1 MARTTAQNTPAA
13 AIAAV
18 TAPAMTQVQGF
29 AVQIIGFIPIPK
41 NDLRRQSEIP
51 LLLLDIN
58 EGRKPLSALTPLLRS
73 VEFRQQHV
81 GKRVTVDEFKAW
93 QELDNPPKV
102 EEEQTEEQIE
112 EEFDEV
118 GEVEDE
124 DQQEARFVA

>member
-1 MARTTAQNTPAA
+1 MARTTAQNSPAA
-13 AIAAV
+13 AIAAAA
-18 TAPAMTQVQGF
+18 TPAMTQVQGF

-58 EGRKPLSALTPLLRS
+58 EGRKPLAALTPLLRG

-93 QELDNPPKV
+93 QDQDKPALV
-102 EEEQTEEQIE
+102 EQTEE
-112 EEFDEV
+112 DE
-118 GEVEDE
+118 GNGGDEDE
-124 DQQEARFVA
+124 TGSTEENEE

>member
-1 MARTTAQNTPAA
+1 MARTTQTNTPAA
-13 AIAAV
+13 AVTAV

-58 EGRKPLSALTPLLRS
+58 EGRKPLSDLTPLLRS

-93 QELDNPPKV
+93 QELDKPAV
-102 EEEQTEEQIE
+102 VEEEEEQTEEQGE
-112 EEFDEV
+112 GEVREEFEEV
-118 GEVEDE
+118 
-124 DQQEARFVA
+124 